1 MGAIVSRKLKV
12 SRPATLHSFNHLSK
26 LQVEYLDINELR
38 PSPRNA
44 RTHSPQQIRQ
54 IERSVAEFGFTN
66 PLLVDDAGSILA
78 GHGRV
83 QAAKRLGFSQVPA
96 IRISHLSLIS
106 KLGIVPSHVST
117 GLKNF
122 GGFFVRN
129 RTDGLQLPGLNP
141 YRNLLF
147 QGAIHMNKFTIAS
160 TEEQWRQQ
168 AEAARQEAENLPFG
182 KRREAL
188 VRRAR
193 QLRTA
198 SEIDRWLLSPE
209 LQRPI

>member
-1 MGAIVSRKLKV
+1 MQQPSLFQIVLRKRKSPIFYRAGV
-12 SRPATLHSFNHLSK
+12 AHGYVTPRPQFAESN
-26 LQVEYLDINELR
+26 
-38 PSPRNA
+38 
-44 RTHSPQQIRQ
+44 QQIGN
-54 IERSVAEFGFTN
+54 RSF
-66 PLLVDDAGSILA
+66 PCI
-78 GHGRV
+78 HRV
-83 QAAKRLGFSQVPA
+83 
-96 IRISHLSLIS
+96 
-106 KLGIVPSHVST
+106 
-117 GLKNF
+117 KNF

-129 RTDGLQLPGLNP
+129 RTDGFRLPGLNP
-141 YRNLLF
+141 NRNLLF
-147 QGAIHMNKFTIAS
+147 QGAIHMNKFAIVS

-188 VRRAR
+188 VRKAR